1 MVSKNKKL
9 SSAVE
14 IFEQSVEGSIR
25 KISLS
30 DIMPSVEQPRK
41 NIEVN
46 LKSLISSLKSE
57 GLLQPIVVTK
67 EGSDYKIIA
76 GERRYRAAKAAGW
89 KDIECR
95 ILSKNEKD
103 TFRLAVIENLQR
115 ENLDPIEEANAYRKL
130 KDRYNYNDKEM
141 SDIIGKSRNYISE
154 ILSIADIPDDLQEK
168 ATNTG
173 LDSKNILV
181 QYAQAVKNGFGD
193 QFLTEFKNG
202 TITTVRE
209 AKGFV
214 KDSKAPTSKQTR
226 PPKPKNQ
233 TEISIQTDRINSNTL
248 KISITAKNLKANIEK
263 IEDLIRKIL
272 SRA

>member
-1 MVSKNKKL
+1 MASKNKKL

-30 DIMPSVEQPRK
+30 DIIPSVEQPRK

-130 KDRYNYNDKEM
+130 KDGYNYNDKEM

-193 QFLTEFKNG
+193 QFLAEFKNG

-233 TEISIQTDRINSNTL
+233 TEISIQTDRVNSNTL
-248 KISITAKNLKANIEK
+248 KISITAKNLKTDIEK
-263 IEDLIRKIL
+263 IEDIIRKIL

>member
-1 MVSKNKKL
+1 MASKNKKL

-30 DIMPSVEQPRK
+30 DITPSVEQPRK
-41 NIEVN
+41 NIEIN
-46 LKSLISSLKSE
+46 LKSLINSLRSE

-130 KDRYNYNDKEM
+130 KDQYNYNDKEM

-193 QFLTEFKNG
+193 QFLTEFKSG

-214 KDSKAPTSKQTR
+214 KDSKTPTSKQPR

-233 TEISIQTDRINSNTL
+233 PEISIQTDRIDSNTL
-248 KISITAKNLKANIEK
+248 KISITAKNLKTNIEK

>member
-30 DIMPSVEQPRK
+30 DIIPSVEQPRK

-57 GLLQPIVVTK
+57 G
-67 EGSDYKIIA
+67 SNYKIIA

-193 QFLTEFKNG
+193 QFLTEFKTG

-209 AKGFV
+209 AKGFI

-248 KISITAKNLKANIEK
+248 KISITAKNLKTDIEK
-263 IEDLIRKIL
+263 IEDLIRKTL